1 MKLMTKQ
8 DHAPHRLFQPRLP
21 HKSSVSHCRGDA
33 CAQGMHTSYRLWWVI
48 TLLCSATSS
57 RDDHPMGLGCGGPR
71 ELSRKIVTGMGRD
84 AWGGPEGKGHVS
96 PTLPGSASRSAPGA
110 LPQGLADHVLV
121 GDAVVGE
128 RLIPGGVQRVAQRF
142 GSQLIRLEKQRRWR
156 SAGPGP
162 RRSFGH
168 RWAGRGEK
176 RKHSLEMKGQLV
188 LSSFCPSAITWSV
201 LDGVAPITAITRGAE
216 TWQFFHL
223 QSNPTPHPASWK
235 QPAKWEPW
243 QSTERGWG
251 LHLCSR
257 RE

>member
-1 MKLMTKQ
+1 MSS
-8 DHAPHRLFQPRLP
+8 PG
-21 HKSSVSHCRGDA
+21 KSSLGWGRMPGVALRGKD
-33 CAQGMHTSYRLWWVI
+33 T
-48 TLLCSATSS
+48 CSPPS
-57 RDDHPMGLGCGGPR
+57 
-71 ELSRKIVTGMGRD
+71 
-84 AWGGPEGKGHVS
+84 
-96 PTLPGSASRSAPGA
+96 PGSAPRSAPRV

-162 RRSFGH
+162 RRLFGH

-176 RKHSLEMKGQLV
+176 RKHSLEMKGQSV
-188 LSSFCPSAITWSV
+188 LLSFCPSAISWPV

-216 TWQFFHL
+216 TWQFSHL
-223 QSNPTPHPASWK
+223 QSNPTPYPASWK

-243 QSTERGWG
+243 QRTERGWG

-257 RE
+257 RERKRKKKVFSGSLKNTNLLFRLFICIPAPSTAPIPA